1 LLAGFC
7 EITDLDLR
15 LADLFF
21 DFREGVWPARESF
34 WASWLIHKR
43 GRDFVLALAIIS
55 CLTWLGSHVSLK
67 LRRWRRQA
75 LYLLLVIVLG
85 TGLVSLGKQLSNR
98 HCPWDMQRY
107 GGSVPYT
114 QLFEGTPPGY
124 PRGKCFPAGHASGAY
139 SLMGLYFVFRDR
151 RPVTARAL
159 LAASFALGTIF
170 GIGQMA
176 RGAHFFSHNVWTAA
190 VCWFVALA
198 LYLLLLRSQGQNGE
212 GGA

>member
-1 LLAGFC
+1 
-7 EITDLDLR
+7 
-15 LADLFF
+15 
-21 DFREGVWPARESF
+21 
-34 WASWLIHKR
+34 
-43 GRDFVLALAIIS
+43 
-55 CLTWLGSHVSLK
+55 
-67 LRRWRRQA
+67 
-75 LYLLLVIVLG
+75 
-85 TGLVSLGKQLSNR
+85 
-98 HCPWDMQRY
+98 
-107 GGSVPYT
+107 
-114 QLFEGTPPGY
+114 
-124 PRGKCFPAGHASGAY
+124 
-139 SLMGLYFVFRDR
+139 MGLYFVFRDR